1 MKYKTIVWNFFKKIS
16 NLNFSIFLLLL
27 TSSISILG
35 TIIEQDESID
45 YYKKNYPINE
55 MKLIEI
61 NWEII
66 QRFKLNQLYTNWFFI
81 TLLIIFCLSLIACTL
96 STQLPSLKHAR
107 RWKFKKQISINNT
120 LWQYRTPIII
130 SPSSV
135 IYFLN
140 RTNYHA
146 FHQEYYIYS
155 YKGLLGRLAPIFV
168 HISLISILGG
178 SLLGLFTGISF
189 QEMIPVGEVFHLKNM
204 MLWQV

>member
-27 TSSISILG
+27 ISSISILG

-107 RWKFKKQISINNT
+107 R
-120 LWQYRTPIII
+120 
-130 SPSSV
+130 
-135 IYFLN
+135 
-140 RTNYHA
+140 
-146 FHQEYYIYS
+146 
-155 YKGLLGRLAPIFV
+155 
-168 HISLISILGG
+168 
-178 SLLGLFTGISF
+178 
-189 QEMIPVGEVFHLKNM
+189 
-204 MLWQV
+204 

>member
-27 TSSISILG
+27 ISSISILG

-96 STQLPSLKHAR
+96 STQLPSLKHR
-107 RWKFKKQISINNT
+107 
-120 LWQYRTPIII
+120 
-130 SPSSV
+130 
-135 IYFLN
+135 
-140 RTNYHA
+140 
-146 FHQEYYIYS
+146 
-155 YKGLLGRLAPIFV
+155 
-168 HISLISILGG
+168 SL
-178 SLLGLFTGISF
+178 
-189 QEMIPVGEVFHLKNM
+189 
-204 MLWQV
+204 